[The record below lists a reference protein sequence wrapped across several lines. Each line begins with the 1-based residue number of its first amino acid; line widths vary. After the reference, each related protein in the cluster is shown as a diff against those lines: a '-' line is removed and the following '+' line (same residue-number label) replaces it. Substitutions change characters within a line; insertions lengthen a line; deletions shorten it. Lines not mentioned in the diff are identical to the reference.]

1 MPGKVELKQHANGR
15 WYITWTERGRS
26 YRSSTRTRDR
36 DEAETAR
43 ATFVLARDEKPEAK
57 PAEIALSTVLDSYY
71 ERHAKGLPSGERANH
86 AINHLSAF
94 FKGATV
100 VNVNARTLERYIA
113 QCRSEDYAPGTINQ
127 HLTRLRAALRF
138 AVKSG
143 DLAHAPHVP
152 SLPEGDPRA
161 DFLTRGQVAK
171 LLKAARHKW
180 PHIALFVRLAIYTGA
195 RRSAILQLTWDR
207 VDLKAGTADFRLP
220 GVTHSRKRRAI
231 AGLPARLVAS
241 LRRIRKRQQG
251 EHVIQYNN
259 ARREDR
265 RATASVR
272 PVASIKRAFREAVA
286 AAGIEI
292 RVTPHTLKHTAVTW
306 ALRVASPWIVS
317 GQTATSI
324 RTLQRVYGKHM
335 ADDLRTAAEAVA
347 RSGMVT
353 RKTRAKTK
361 KKSKPKKAC
370 RGKKSAGK

>member
-1 MPGKVELKQHANGR
+1 MPGKVELQQHANGR

-26 YRSSTRTRDR
+26 YRSSTRTTDR
-36 DEAETAR
+36 GEAETAR
-43 ATFVLARDEKPEAK
+43 ATFILARDEKPEAK

-71 ERHAKGLPSGERANH
+71 ERHAKGLASGERANH
-86 AINHLSAF
+86 AINHLSEF

-100 VNVNARTLERYIA
+100 ANVNARTLERYIA
-113 QCRSEDYAPGTINQ
+113 QCRAEEYAPGTINQ

-143 DLAHAPHVP
+143 DLATAPHVP
-152 SLPEGDPRA
+152 SVHEGEPQA
-161 DFLTRGQVAK
+161 AFLTRKQVAA

-180 PHIALFVRLAIYTGA
+180 PHVALFVRLAIYTGA

-207 VDLKAGTADFRLP
+207 VDLRAGTVDFRLP
-220 GVTHSRKRRAI
+220 GATHSRKRRAI
-231 AGLPARLVAS
+231 AGLPVRLVAS
-241 LRRIRKRQQG
+241 LRRIKKRQPG
-251 EHVIQYNN
+251 DHVIQYSNS
-259 ARREDR
+259 RREDTR
-265 RATASVR
+265 HKATTR
-272 PVASIKRAFREAVA
+272 PIASIKRAFGLAVK
-286 AAGIEI
+286 AAGIKT

-335 ADDLRTAAEAVA
+335 ADDLRAAAEAVA

-361 KKSKPKKAC
+361 RKKATKKAV
-370 RGKKSAGK
+370 RGRKSAGK